1 MEGDI
6 IKCLG
11 QIEEKELVEFCQNL
25 IKIPSHKDALSREKE
40 MALFLKDFM
49 EREGIEVVLQEVAEG
64 RSNVIRQLENTY
76 AEFRA
81 EVNPI
86 AVGPDTREQLKEIEK
101 QGLEI
106 PPHEPM
112 EISRDSKIVRA
123 LSKAFKYVRG
133 RNPEIA
139 GMSGWTD
146 ASLLVNRAKI
156 PTAVFGPGPVIK
168 AHTTEEYVN
177 IADLVDAAKVY
188 AVTAVEVCS
197 LSP

>member
-1 MEGDI
+1 S
-6 IKCLG
+6 
-11 QIEEKELVEFCQNL
+11 LV
-25 IKIPSHKDALSREKE
+25 S
-40 MALFLKDFM
+40 
-49 EREGIEVVLQEVAEG
+49 
-64 RSNVIRQLENTY
+64 
-76 AEFRA
+76 
-81 EVNPI
+81 
-86 AVGPDTREQLKEIEK
+86 GPT
-101 QGLEI
+101 G
-106 PPHEPM
+106 
-112 EISRDSKIVRA
+112 IVRA
-123 LSKAFKYVRG
+123 FSKAFKYVPG

-197 LSP
+197 GKINLKTRLSI

>member
-1 MEGDI
+1 
-6 IKCLG
+6 
-11 QIEEKELVEFCQNL
+11 
-25 IKIPSHKDALSREKE
+25 
-40 MALFLKDFM
+40 
-49 EREGIEVVLQEVAEG
+49 
-64 RSNVIRQLENTY
+64 
-76 AEFRA
+76 
-81 EVNPI
+81 
-86 AVGPDTREQLKEIEK
+86 
-101 QGLEI
+101 
-106 PPHEPM
+106 M

-133 RNPEIA
+133 GNPEIA

-188 AVTAVEVCS
+188 VVTAVEVCS
-197 LSP
+197 GRIKDS